1 MPVSYILFSLK
12 VALKTL
18 KTEEL
23 CLFVCSARL
32 HCLVDACCAL
42 CITASVVSRVNWP
55 GIYANIVLMAAAV
68 KLYYSLTR
76 HFQHHRRCL
85 VFNTNKPL
93 FAGVV
98 VSLLFLKHAQI
109 ALR

>member
-42 CITASVVSRVNWP
+42 CITASVVSRVN
-55 GIYANIVLMAAAV
+55 
-68 KLYYSLTR
+68 
-76 HFQHHRRCL
+76 
-85 VFNTNKPL
+85 
-93 FAGVV
+93 
-98 VSLLFLKHAQI
+98 
-109 ALR
+109 